1 MARTYQNLID
11 EAREI
16 LQDTDSEGY
25 RVTTDTLR
33 NKLNRGLQELA
44 RLRPEAFYDTFATDD
59 IVVPEITSGTLS
71 TDFGAPM
78 MFYPALVYWVA
89 GSAELIE
96 DEFTNDGRAMTLLT
110 NFKQM
115 VIGL

>member
-1 MARTYQNLID
+1 MARTYQNIID
-11 EAREI
+11 EARET

-25 RVTTDTLR
+25 RYTTAMLL
-33 NKLNRGLQELA
+33 NLLNRGLQELA
-44 RLRPEAFYDTFATDD
+44 RLRPDAFYDTFVTED
-59 IVVPEITSGTLS
+59 IVVPEIAEAGLGA
-71 TDFGAPM
+71 DFGAPM
-78 MFYPALVYWVA
+78 MFYPAMVYWVI

-96 DEFTNDGRAMTLLT
+96 DEFATDGRAVTLLT